1 MLVNVPASQDEH
13 ATPSPPA
20 PAMPTAHGTQRSR
33 MKLEEVPGAHAV
45 HVSEV
50 LVEKRPV
57 EEKRGR
63 VKRYG
68 VRLSRY
74 N

>member
-1 MLVNVPASQDEH
+1 
-13 ATPSPPA
+13 
-20 PAMPTAHGTQRSR
+20 

-57 EEKRGR
+57 DEKR
-63 VKRYG
+63 VN
-68 VRLSRY
+68 V
-74 N
+74 